1 MSEPEFDASEFGRE
15 VAAALKISGWSYRE
29 AGRVLGIDQAT
40 LHRIAH
46 GGKPDVENYVRLR
59 HWMGPPIGSASPLS
73 VETSEAVANR
83 FQFLVP
89 AASALI
95 RQQAARIAQLEAA
108 LRPFAL
114 VAEHD
119 IGLDEADVDRFR
131 PMTRHNRAPLLRVGD
146 LRAARKALS

>member
-108 LRPFAL
+108 LLMLIRENHACATVVCVDPEHCECR
-114 VAEHD
+114 AEF
-119 IGLDEADVDRFR
+119 LER
-131 PMTRHNRAPLLRVGD
+131 TT
-146 LRAARKALS
+146 